1 MSEVYIKLF
10 GTPVVTEDEKE
21 VTFPYAKVR
30 ALFYYIAVNKKAT
43 RDELATLL
51 WTEEN
56 DSVAKKNLRN
66 AIYQIKRSFK
76 REVILSPDNS
86 IVMLNNKLNIYTDVD
101 LFLQDKDEEKCID
114 VYKGDFL
121 KGFYV
126 KNAEGF
132 EEWVFKTRE
141 NYKTT
146 YKEKIQNEINNLG
159 GKDNKT
165 EKYAKLLILTD
176 EFNEEPYRILMQYY
190 KEMGSLNKVIE
201 TYNELCQIL
210 KKELGILPSE
220 KSKEIFDQAMRSI
233 SSSENDSES
242 LNGFFYGRCEEL
254 GILQNNHNKF
264 INESNGKS
272 IVIMGEAG
280 IGKSRLK
287 EEFLDNINE
296 DEVYIFDTNC
306 YQVEKQ
312 YILKPWSAIISKIYD
327 TILDNKVS
335 IPPIWQN
342 ILENLFPELIRGE
355 NILNIKLLENI
366 DSFKYDI
373 LEEIL
378 LDILKKICVNKKVIF
393 VFEDIQWM
401 DEMSLSLLS
410 SLILHEEK
418 NDIMF
423 LATYRNEHN
432 RDVEKVLS
440 ILGKYNKLKYINL
453 ERFNDKEVKN
463 FIEKALPKKDFS
475 NEVIEKIYEETEGNT
490 FFLVEYLNSIKDNK
504 NINIMSAKM
513 KDVLRSRFIYIS
525 EDAIELLN
533 VISLFFDEAPMYI
546 LKELLEKDELE
557 IIDTI
562 ETLQNKFIISEVKG
576 TDKIGFKFTH
586 QKLREYIYMKQSE
599 IRRKILHNKVGD
611 IIEKEIRNEKADIDL
626 YHKLIYHYSNGEN
639 KIKVL
644 FYKIKSLNYY
654 LSFSH
659 ELFPILT
666 NTDKEAYKYAYFST
680 QQTTK
685 SLKEIEKL
693 LKDIKKE
700 SKEEQEVEKLE
711 MSYLHIKGRYLI
723 RGGEYDIGT
732 NCITEMIK
740 KALAVKDKDY
750 ALEGYKQMI
759 YFCIQTNNTDLML
772 KYIDLALELAVE
784 CNYHKEIGILLRL
797 KGLYKTMCG
806 EYEEAEKF
814 LNESIAIFNV
824 TEQVANKY
832 SLNIAAAYNYI
843 GEIRRFNKKFSEAM
857 EYYDKA
863 IKICEDKNA
872 LSSLV
877 VFNINAGQA
886 AFDMLEY
893 TKAKEYFKKA
903 YDLYEKFDSVWKKSI
918 LESFMTLIYIK
929 EENYNKAL
937 ESLKNAE
944 INSKKMKNPHEI
956 GITYKV
962 KATVKRYMQKNP
974 EIKKVF
980 NSYLQE
986 DFDYYYNEAI
996 RFLKESKI
1004 DYEIESIKNL

>member
-611 IIEKEIRNEKADIDL
+611 IIEKEIKNEKADIDL

-806 EYEEAEKF
+806 EYKEAEKI

-843 GEIRRFNKKFSEAM
+843 GEIRRFNKKFPEAM

-974 EIKKVF
+974 EIQKVF

>member
-1 MSEVYIKLF
+1 MSEIYVKLF

-21 VTFPYAKVR
+21 VSFPYGKVK

-56 DSVAKKNLRN
+56 DSIAKKNLRN
-66 AIYQIKRSFK
+66 AIYQIKKSFK

-86 IVMLNNKLNIYTDVD
+86 VVILNDKLDIYIDID
-101 LFLQDKDEEKCID
+101 LFLKDEEKCIYI
-114 VYKGDFL
+114 YKGDFL

-126 KNAEGF
+126 KNAEEF
-132 EEWVFKTRE
+132 EEWTFKTRE

-146 YKEKIQNEINNLG
+146 YKEKIQNVINKLDR
-159 GKDNKT
+159 KDSKR
-165 EKYAKLLILTD
+165 EKYAKLLMLTD
-176 EFNEEPYRILMQYY
+176 EFNEEPYRILMKYY
-190 KEMGSLNKVIE
+190 KETGSLNKVIE
-201 TYNELCQIL
+201 TYNGLSQLL
-210 KKELGILPSE
+210 KKEMGILPSG
-220 KSKEIFDQAMRSI
+220 KTKEIFDEAMSFI
-233 SSSENDSES
+233 SSSKGDLES
-242 LNGFFYGRCEEL
+242 LNGFFYGRYEEL
-254 GILQNNHNKF
+254 SILQNNHNKF
-264 INESNGKS
+264 INENDGKS

-287 EEFLDNINE
+287 EKFLDNINK
-296 DEVYIFDTNC
+296 DEVYIFETNC

-312 YILKPWSAIISKIYD
+312 YILKPWSGIISKIYN

-335 IPPIWQN
+335 IPSIWQN
-342 ILENLFPELIRGE
+342 ILEKLFPELIRGE
-355 NILNIKLLENI
+355 NILNVKLLENI
-366 DSFKYDI
+366 DTFKYDI

-378 LDILKKICVNKKVIF
+378 LDILKKISVNKKIIF
-393 VFEDIQWM
+393 IFEDIQWM
-401 DEMSLSLLS
+401 DNMSLSLLS

-418 NDIMF
+418 KDVIF
-423 LATYRNEHN
+423 LATYRNEN
-432 RDVEKVLS
+432 NEDVEKLLS

-453 ERFNDKEVKN
+453 ERFSNKDVKD
-463 FIEKALPKKDFS
+463 FISKALPKKDFS
-475 NEVIEKIYEETEGNT
+475 NEVIRRIYEETEGNT

-504 NINIMSAKM
+504 NINIMSSKM

-525 EDAIELLN
+525 EESIELLN
-533 VISLFFDEAPMYI
+533 IISLFFDEAPMYI
-546 LKELLEKDELE
+546 LKELLGKDELE
-557 IIDTI
+557 IIDMI
-562 ETLQNKFIISEVKG
+562 EILQNKFILSEVKG
-576 TDKIGFKFTH
+576 VKHVGFRFTH
-586 QKLREYIYMKQSE
+586 QKLREYIYMRQSK
-599 IRRKILHNKVGD
+599 IRKKILHNKVGD
-611 IIEKEIRNEKADIDL
+611 IIEKEIKGGKTDIDL

-654 LSFSH
+654 LNFSH

-685 SLKEIEKL
+685 SLKNIEKI
-693 LKDIKKE
+693 LKEIKKE
-700 SKEEQEVEKLE
+700 GKEDEKIEKLE

-723 RGGEYDIGT
+723 RGGEYEIGT
-732 NCITEMIK
+732 NCIREMIK
-740 KALAVKDKDY
+740 KSIAIKDKDS

-772 KYIDLALELAVE
+772 KYIDLALDLAVE

-814 LNESIAIFNV
+814 LNESISIFNV

-843 GEIRRFNKKFSEAM
+843 GEIRRFNKKFLESLQ
-857 EYYDKA
+857 YYDKA
-863 IKICEDKNA
+863 IEICEDKNA

-886 AFDMLEY
+886 AFEMLEY
-893 TKAKEYFKKA
+893 AKAKEYFKRA

-929 EENYNKAL
+929 EGNYNRAL
-937 ESLKNAE
+937 ESLKRAD
-944 INSKKMKNPHEI
+944 INSNKIKNPHEI
-956 GITYKV
+956 GITYKI
-962 KATVKRYMQKNP
+962 KATVKRYMEKNL

-980 NSYLQE
+980 NSYLEE
-986 DFDYYYNEAI
+986 DFDYYYSEAI
-996 RFLKESKI
+996 KFLKESKI